1 MPSDDADTFEAD
13 PVRDDDLNAADIP
26 ETYFNWVING
36 QVIAMHRPTT
46 HDLAA
51 LEMCGIDHV
60 ISLSEFPLSSEAL
73 SDCHLDATHMPVPD
87 MSAPTLK
94 QMDAFVRRLDNLLKT
109 GHKVVVHCGAGL
121 GRTGTMLAAYL
132 VHTGLSAEDALK
144 EVRLRRPGAI
154 ESRTQEDAVRDYE
167 THRRKK

>member
-1 MPSDDADTFEAD
+1 
-13 PVRDDDLNAADIP
+13 
-26 ETYFNWVING
+26 
-36 QVIAMHRPTT
+36 
-46 HDLAA
+46 
-51 LEMCGIDHV
+51 
-60 ISLSEFPLSSEAL
+60 
-73 SDCHLDATHMPVPD
+73 
-87 MSAPTLK
+87 
-94 QMDAFVRRLDNLLKT
+94 MDAFVRRLDNLLKT